1 MSTLAARMIGSARLD
16 AASYEEVE
24 ADHRSTIQAIGVVV
38 ASSVAAAIGTGLKD
52 PGSII
57 GLTLAAMLSWLLWV
71 LLTLFIGTRLMPTA
85 ETHSDFGEVLRTTG
99 FSASVGLLRVFG
111 LIPGIG
117 PFIFYAVTIWML
129 FTFVIAIRQA
139 LDYTSTMRAFAVS
152 VLGWAIH
159 GLIFFTFVMAAM

>member
-1 MSTLAARMIGSARLD
+1 MSTFAARMIGSARVD

-71 LLTLFIGTRLMPTA
+71 LLTLFIGSRLMPMSQ
-85 ETHSDFGEVLRTTG
+85 THADFGEVLRTTG

-111 LIPGIG
+111 LIPGVG
-117 PFIFYAVTIWML
+117 AFIFYAVTLWML
-129 FTFVIAIRQA
+129 FT
-139 LDYTSTMRAFAVS
+139 
-152 VLGWAIH
+152 
-159 GLIFFTFVMAAM
+159 